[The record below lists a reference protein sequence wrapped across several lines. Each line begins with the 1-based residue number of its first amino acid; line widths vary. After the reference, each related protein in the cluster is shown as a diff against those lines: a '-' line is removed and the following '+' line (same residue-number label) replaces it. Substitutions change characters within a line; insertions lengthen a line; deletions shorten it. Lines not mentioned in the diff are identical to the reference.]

1 MFELRICVTLKC
13 NYKCTYC
20 SKDGE
25 GIYSQNSNLRD
36 DEIINIIEQLSKKGV
51 NSVRLTGGEPFCR
64 INLINLAEKIKS
76 INGIEKVS
84 LVTNGALIKQDEI
97 DLMAKKQIFS
107 YVSVSL
113 DTLQREQ
120 YRKITRND
128 TFEVVI
134 DNIKLMTKKG
144 IKTRI
149 NCVLTKE
156 NQNEFESILDF
167 CINEKI
173 DLKILDLYNDKSKYV
188 SLDEIKDMLLKKGF
202 KLSSLE
208 RILGRLGTPMEVYEG
223 FGIKV
228 IVKDSMRGT
237 TYSKLVC
244 QKCERYPCQI
254 GIIGPIM
261 THDGI
266 IKICTFG
273 REMGMNCFGIE
284 DIDKIHKILVDA
296 NDVEEKWNIE

>member
-25 GIYSQNSNLRD
+25 GIYSQNPNLSD
-36 DEIINIIEQLSKKGV
+36 DEIVNIVEQLSKKGV
-51 NSVRLTGGEPFCR
+51 TSVRLTGGEPFCR
-64 INLINLAEKIKS
+64 NGLINLAEKIKC

-84 LVTNGALIKQDEI
+84 MVTNGALIKPDEI

-107 YVSVSL
+107 YVSISL
-113 DTLQREQ
+113 DTLQRQQ
-120 YRKITRND
+120 YREITRND
-128 TFEVVI
+128 TFKVVI

-167 CINEKI
+167 CINEKV

-188 SLDEIKDMLLKKGF
+188 SLDGVKDMLLEKGF
-202 KLSSLE
+202 KLSSIE

-237 TYSKLVC
+237 TYSKQVC
-244 QKCERYPCQI
+244 PKCERYPCQI
-254 GIIGPIM
+254 GINGPIM

-266 IKICTFG
+266 IKVCTFG
-273 REMGMNCFGIE
+273 REMGINCFGID
-284 DIDKIHKILVDA
+284 DIDEMHKIILDA
-296 NDVEEKWNIE
+296 KDIEGKWNIG